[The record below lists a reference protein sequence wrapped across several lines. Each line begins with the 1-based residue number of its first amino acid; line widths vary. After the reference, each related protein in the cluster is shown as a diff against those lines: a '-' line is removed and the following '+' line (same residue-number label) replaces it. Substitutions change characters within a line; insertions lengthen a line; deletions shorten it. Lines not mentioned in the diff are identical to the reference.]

1 MGLTLA
7 EKILSEALGRKVEVG
22 DLIITSVDL
31 VMAHDG
37 TAPLA
42 IKSFREMGGERVKY
56 PEKVVFVIDH
66 IAPSASEDVSKL
78 HKLMREFA
86 YEQGIKNFY
95 DVGEGVCHQILAEKH
110 VEPGMVVV
118 GGDSHTC
125 THGALGAFATG
136 VGSTEVAAVL
146 KTGKIWFKVPET
158 LKITV
163 EGELPP
169 MVTPKD
175 LILRIVGAVRADG
188 ATYKAVEYTGETVK
202 HMSVEGRLTL
212 SNMAVEMG
220 GKTGLIEPD
229 EATLQ
234 YLESKGRRAG
244 KPLKSDGDAEYSDVI
259 DFDASKLEPQV
270 AVPPTVDNV
279 KPVSEVEGLEVNQ
292 VFLGSC
298 TNARVE
304 DLRLAASLL
313 KGRRIHPNVRM
324 LVVPASRSVYLQALR
339 EGLVEVFLEA
349 GCIMCN
355 PGCGVCVGGHQGVP
369 APGEVVLST
378 SNRNFVGR
386 MGCAEAE
393 IYLASPATAA
403 VSALTGKITDPTK
416 WREAK

>member
-7 EKILSEALGRKVEVG
+7 EKLLSEALGKKVEAG
-22 DLIITSVDL
+22 DLIIVEADL

-42 IKSFREMGGERVKY
+42 IKSFREMGGERVKN
-56 PEKVVFVIDH
+56 PERVVFVIDH

-78 HKLMREFA
+78 HKLMRDFA
-86 YEQGIKNFY
+86 SEQGIKYFY

-118 GGDSHTC
+118 AGDSHTC

-136 VGSTEVAAVL
+136 IGSTEVAAVL
-146 KTGKIWFKVPET
+146 KTGKIWLKVPET
-158 LKITV
+158 LRIVV
-163 EGELPP
+163 EGEFESY
-169 MVTPKD
+169 VTPKD
-175 LILRIVGAVRADG
+175 LILQIVGEVGSDG
-188 ATYKAVEYTGETVK
+188 ATYMAVEYTGETVRR
-202 HMSVEGRLTL
+202 MSIDGRLTL

-229 EATLQ
+229 EKTLQ
-234 YLESKGRRAG
+234 YLESTGRGRG
-244 KPLKSDGDAEYSDVI
+244 KPLKGDPDAEYAETLT
-259 DFDASKLEPQV
+259 FNASNVTPQI

-279 KPVSEVEGLEVNQ
+279 KPVSELEGLEVNQ

-298 TNARVE
+298 TNARIE
-304 DLRLAASLL
+304 DLRLAARLL
-313 KGRRIHPNVRM
+313 KGRRISPKVRM
-324 LVVPASRSVYLQALR
+324 LVVPASRRVYLQALR
-339 EGLVEVFLEA
+339 EGLIEVFLEA
-349 GCIMCN
+349 GCVLCN

-369 APGEVVLST
+369 APGEIVLST
-378 SNRNFVGR
+378 SNRNFIGR

-403 VSALTGKITDPTK
+403 VSALTGKITDPTS
-416 WREAK
+416 WRG

>member
-7 EKILSEALGRKVEVG
+7 EKILSEALGRKVEAG
-22 DLIITSVDL
+22 DLVITSVDL

-42 IKSFREMGGERVKY
+42 IKSFREMGGEQVKH

-86 YEQGIKNFY
+86 SEQGIRNFY

-110 VEPGMVVV
+110 VEPGMIVV

-175 LILRIVGAVRADG
+175 LILHIVGTVRADG

-202 HMSVEGRLTL
+202 RMSVEGRLTL

-229 EATLQ
+229 EVTLQ

-244 KPLKSDGDAEYSDVI
+244 KPLKSDGDAEYPDVI

-279 KPVSEVEGLEVNQ
+279 KTVSEVEGLEVNQ

-403 VSALTGKITDPTK
+403 VSALTGKITDPTR

>member
-1 MGLTLA
+1 MRVGLTLA
-7 EKILSEALGRKVEVG
+7 EKLLSEALGRKVEAG
-22 DLIITSVDL
+22 DLIITKVDL

-56 PEKVVFVIDH
+56 PERVVFVIDH

-86 YEQGIKNFY
+86 SEQGIVNFY
-95 DVGEGVCHQILAEKH
+95 DAGEGVCHQILAEKH
-110 VEPGMVVV
+110 VKPGMVVV

-136 VGSTEVAAVL
+136 VGSTEVAAIL

-158 LKITV
+158 LKIVV
-163 EGELPP
+163 EGTLPP

-175 LILRIVGAVRADG
+175 LILHIIGTVGADG
-188 ATYKAVEYTGETVK
+188 ATYMAVEYTGETVRR
-202 HMSVEGRLTL
+202 MSMEGRLTL

-220 GKTGLIEPD
+220 SKTGLIEPD
-229 EATLQ
+229 RETLE
-234 YLESKGRRAG
+234 YLKSRSRDPG
-244 KPLKSDGDAEYSDVI
+244 KPLKSDSDAQYFDVLN
-259 DFDASKLEPQV
+259 FDASKLEPQV
-270 AVPPTVDNV
+270 AAPSTVDNV

-304 DLRLAASLL
+304 DLRLAASFL
-313 KGRRIHPNVRM
+313 KGRKINPKVRM
-324 LVVPASRSVYLQALR
+324 LVVPASRSVYLQALK
-339 EGLVEVFLEA
+339 EGLVEVFLKA
-349 GCIMCN
+349 GCILCN

-386 MGCAEAE
+386 MGCTEAD

-403 VSALTGKITDPTK
+403 VSALTGKITDPTR
-416 WREAK
+416 WRV

>member
-1 MGLTLA
+1 MRVGLTLA
-7 EKILSEALGRKVEVG
+7 EKILSEALGRRVEAG
-22 DLIITSVDL
+22 DLIITNVDL

-42 IKSFREMGGERVKY
+42 IKSFREMGGKRVKH
-56 PEKVVFVIDH
+56 PERVVFVIDH

-86 YEQGIKNFY
+86 SEQGIVNFY

-110 VEPGMVVV
+110 VKPGMIMV

-136 VGSTEVAAVL
+136 IGSTEVAAIL

-158 LKITV
+158 LKIIVKGT
-163 EGELPP
+163 LPP

-175 LILRIVGAVRADG
+175 LILHIVGTVGADG
-188 ATYKAVEYTGETVK
+188 ATYMAVEYTGETVRR
-202 HMSVEGRLTL
+202 MSMEGRLTL

-220 GKTGLIEPD
+220 SKTGLIEPD
-229 EATLQ
+229 RETLE
-234 YLESKGRRAG
+234 YLKSRGRDPG
-244 KPLKSDGDAEYSDVI
+244 KPLKSDSDAQY
-259 DFDASKLEPQV
+259 FDALNFDVSKLEPQV
-270 AVPPTVDNV
+270 AMPSTVDNV

-304 DLRLAASLL
+304 DLRLAASFL
-313 KGRRIHPNVRM
+313 KGKKVNPKVRM

-339 EGLVEVFLEA
+339 EGLIEVFLKA
-349 GCIMCN
+349 GCILCN

-386 MGCAEAE
+386 MGCAEAD

-403 VSALTGKITDPTK
+403 VSALTGKITDPTR
-416 WREAK
+416 WRG

>member
-7 EKILSEALGRKVEVG
+7 EKILSEALGRKVEAG
-22 DLIITSVDL
+22 DLVITSVDL

-42 IKSFREMGGERVKY
+42 IKSFREMGGEQVKH

-86 YEQGIKNFY
+86 SEQDIRNFY

-110 VEPGMVVV
+110 VEPGMIVV

-158 LKITV
+158 LKVTV

-175 LILRIVGAVRADG
+175 LSLHIVGTVRADG

-202 HMSVEGRLTL
+202 RMSVEGRLTL

-234 YLESKGRRAG
+234 YLESKGRGAG
-244 KPLKSDGDAEYSDVI
+244 KPLKSDGDAEYSDVMS
-259 DFDASKLEPQV
+259 FDASKLEPQV

-304 DLRLAASLL
+304 DLRLAARLL
-313 KGRRIHPNVRM
+313 KGRKIHSDVRM

-403 VSALTGKITDPTK
+403 VSALTGKITDPTG
-416 WREAK
+416 WRETR

>member
-7 EKILSEALGRKVEVG
+7 EKILSEALGRRVEAG
-22 DLIITSVDL
+22 DLIVVNVDL

-42 IKSFREMGGERVKY
+42 IKSFREMGGERVKH
-56 PEKVVFVIDH
+56 PERVVFVIDH
-66 IAPSASEDVSKL
+66 IAPSSSEDVSKL
-78 HKLMREFA
+78 HKLMRDFA
-86 YEQGIKNFY
+86 SEQGIENFY
-95 DVGEGVCHQILAEKH
+95 DVGEGVCHQLLAERH
-110 VEPGMVVV
+110 VEPGMIVV

-125 THGALGAFATG
+125 MHGALGAFATG

-158 LKITV
+158 LKIQV
-163 EGELPP
+163 EGSLPP

-175 LILRIVGAVRADG
+175 VILHIIGEVKADG
-188 ATYKAVEYTGETVK
+188 ATYKAVEYGGETVRR
-202 HMSVEGRLTL
+202 MSVEGRLTL

-229 EATLQ
+229 EKTLE
-234 YLESKGRRAG
+234 YLKSRGRGPG
-244 KPLKSDGDAEYSDVI
+244 KPLKGDRDAEHAETLNFDV
-259 DFDASKLEPQV
+259 SRLEPQV
-270 AVPPTVDNV
+270 AAPPTVDNV
-279 KPVSEVEGLEVNQ
+279 KPVSEVEGLEIDQ

-298 TNARVE
+298 TNARLE
-304 DLRLAASLL
+304 DLRLAASIL
-313 KGRRIHPNVRM
+313 KGRKIHPRVRM
-324 LVVPASRSVYLQALR
+324 LVVPASRTVYLQALR

-349 GCIMCN
+349 GCVLCN

-386 MGCAEAE
+386 MGCPEAD

-403 VSALTGKITDPTK
+403 VSALTGKITNPAGWK
-416 WREAK
+416 P